1 MALSPRLDV
10 RQSQQ
15 LVLTPQLQQAIKL
28 LQMANLELES
38 YLQQEIERNPL
49 LESGMAA
56 TDSETDAEPVTAP
69 DADGPLSGYDDDA
82 DVYDAG
88 AGMSGDG
95 LLEGDAAPLDAD
107 YAGNVFDDAP
117 ADAVAPDIGAGP
129 GLSGGAGGGSESASA
144 SEVLEQT
151 AHATVDIKTH
161 LTAQMQLILSDP
173 ADRFI
178 AAHMIDLL
186 DDAGYLRESP
196 TDLAGRLGVA
206 ETDIARILKSLRTL
220 EPTGVF
226 ARDLRDCLALQL
238 AEQDR
243 LDPAMAT
250 LLDNLDLLARQDLP
264 ALRRVCGVDG
274 EDLAGMIAEIRRL
287 DPHPGHA
294 FGGESPQTVV
304 PDVLVRRLAAGGWS
318 VELNAETLPRVLVNQ
333 QYCAELR
340 GAVRSREDRKYLSQC
355 LSDANWLVRALDQR
369 ARTIMA
375 VATEILRQ
383 QEGFFLEGVRALRPL
398 TLRHIADT
406 VDMHESTISRVTS
419 GKYLSCARGV
429 FELKYFFTSAIQSAS
444 GGEALSSE
452 SVRERIRSLIDAE
465 TADAVLSDDRI
476 VELLREEGIDIARR
490 TVAKYREAMRI
501 PSSVQRRRA
510 KRMTA

>member
-1 MALSPRLDV
+1 MALSPRLDI

-28 LQMANLELES
+28 LQMANLELDG

-49 LESGMAA
+49 LESAGA
-56 TDSETDAEPVTAP
+56 TGDPESDNDPV
-69 DADGPLSGYDDDA
+69 DDGPLSGFDSESE
-82 DVYDAG
+82 VYDAG

-95 LLEGDAAPLDAD
+95 MLEGDAAALDVSYD
-107 YAGNVFDDAP
+107 GNVFDDGP
-117 ADAVAPDIGAGP
+117 TDAVAPDIGANT
-129 GLSGGAGGGSESASA
+129 GLSGGAGSGASGGGDGASA
-144 SEVLEQT
+144 SDVLEQT
-151 AHATVDIKTH
+151 AHEAADLKTS
-161 LTAQMQLILSDP
+161 LTGQMQLLLSDP
-173 ADRFI
+173 EDRFV
-178 AAHMIDLL
+178 AAHLIDLL
-186 DDAGYLRESP
+186 DEAGYLRDSP
-196 TDLAGRLGVA
+196 DDLAARLGV
-206 ETDIARILKSLRTL
+206 ETADIKRILQALRTL

-226 ARDLRDCLALQL
+226 ACDLRDCLALQL

-243 LDPAMAT
+243 LDPAMAA

-264 ALRRVCGVDG
+264 ALRRACNVDH
-274 EDLAGMIAEIRRL
+274 EDLADMIAEIRRL

-304 PDVLVRRLAAGGWS
+304 PDVLVQRQPAGGWS
-318 VELNAETLPRVLVNQ
+318 VELNADTLPRVLVNQ
-333 QYCAELR
+333 QYYAELR
-340 GAVRSREDRKYLSQC
+340 GVVRSREDRKYLSQC
-355 LSDANWLVRALDQR
+355 LADANWLVRALDQR
-369 ARTIMA
+369 ARTILT
-375 VATEILRQ
+375 VSTEILRQ
-383 QEGFFLEGVRALRPL
+383 QEGFFLEGVRGLRPL
-398 TLRHIADT
+398 TLRDIAET

-429 FELKYFFTSAIQSAS
+429 FELKYFFTSAIQSTS

-452 SVRERIRSLIDAE
+452 SVRGRIRNLIDSEA
-465 TADAVLSDDRI
+465 ASAILSDDRI
-476 VELLREEGIDIARR
+476 VELLRQEGIDIARR